1 METISVRKRFVWI
14 DWMKVIG
21 ITLVV
26 FGHFHTSWA
35 KYVYVFHVPLFFLIS
50 GMLSKVETDNKVF
63 WKKIWFNLIVPLLII
78 CNVKFF
84 LGNLIHYQGFES
96 LLYNIVIL
104 NAKMLLGKIDGVLV
118 TCWFIYT
125 LIFLKILYQYTSR
138 LSIFVSVLFIVASIV
153 IKNELIGYAFDN
165 SLLNVLLAY
174 PFFVMGNIIHPY
186 LGNIGN
192 RQIGKVDLFLLP
204 IALFTVYFLAMI
216 NGTVDVCYF
225 SYGNNVIFFIIGS
238 LMGTIFVYEISKMFE
253 HIDKACL
260 RTLSLGTIVILGFH
274 GLFVS
279 HLFSKIV
286 GGQNLLAILFSM
298 IIVLLFVPIIY
309 FVEKHI
315 PYLVGIKRIH
325 DKFIGS

>member
-1 METISVRKRFVWI
+1 MESISVRNRFVWI

-35 KYVYVFHVPLFFLIS
+35 KYVYVFHVPLFFLVS

-84 LGNLIHYQGFES
+84 LGNLIHDQDFES

-104 NAKMLLGKIDGVLV
+104 NVKMLLGKIDGVLV

-138 LSIFVSVLFIVASIV
+138 FSIFISVLFVVVSVAIR
-153 IKNELIGYAFDN
+153 KELTGYAFDN

-186 LGNIGN
+186 LENIGH
-192 RQIGKVDLFLLP
+192 RQIGKVDFFLLP
-204 IALFTVYFLAMI
+204 ISLFTVCFCAKI

-225 SYGNNVIFFIIGS
+225 SYGNNVIFFMIGS

-253 HIDKACL
+253 HIDKAWL
-260 RTLSLGTIVILGFH
+260 HTLSLGTIVILGFH

-286 GGQNLLAILFSM
+286 GGGK
-298 IIVLLFVPIIY
+298 IY
-309 FVEKHI
+309 
-315 PYLVGIKRIH
+315 
-325 DKFIGS
+325 